1 MSRVDDTV
9 VLASGIKVDALA
21 LEHILDAQ
29 DEISRSAI
37 VLSKSKEQLLAL
49 IEPSSS
55 YQTQAEAVET
65 AVLRV
70 NLNLPYEKRV
80 QRENIVFVDRLPL
93 TTKATLHRKLVN
105 KILSSNSGAWPL
117 DRIIV
122 SKSETFDIL
131 VLTQMSRNH
140 QQPPTVR
147 ERTAL
152 KLTIPSRHFL
162 RYPKT

>member
-37 VLSKSKEQLLAL
+37 VLSKTREHLLAL
-49 IEPSSS
+49 IEPSPSHLS
-55 YQTQAEAVET
+55 ELEDVKT

-80 QRENIVFVDRLPL
+80 QRDSIVFVDRLPL
-93 TTKATLHRKLVN
+93 TTKATLHRKQVK
-105 KILSSNSGAWPL
+105 KILSGNNGEWPL
-117 DRIIV
+117 EHVVV
-122 SKSETFDIL
+122 ST
-131 VLTQMSRNH
+131 
-140 QQPPTVR
+140 
-147 ERTAL
+147 L
-152 KLTIPSRHFL
+152 KMPE
-162 RYPKT
+162 